1 MSISNRKANKCLCQ
15 QSSVKSLDLF
25 HGIYIPQ
32 EYRKKVIRHLI
43 LNYSRNINGMQPS
56 LFLAIQGFR
65 GEGKTFML
73 QTICENYN
81 IEMTYISGADLC
93 GPNEGD
99 SKNKIKKAYESAC
112 IEFSRSKK
120 LSVIVIDDFHLSI
133 ASDLGD
139 NVSKTTNAQV
149 LVGYLMNLADNPY
162 VFNIRIPIILL
173 GNNFE
178 NIYPALTRNGRMD
191 FYNWEPEITEKINMV
206 YYMYKKFYP
215 NIMFDDVEKLVKL
228 YSKKYVAFFK
238 DVIQDLFFKK
248 FESIV
253 YEFEQNKG
261 RYCLD
266 EIDDL
271 VMRYLDINTEI
282 SLESLK
288 EAAYKRNFIKEK
300 NFEKC
305 DKKG

>member
-1 MSISNRKANKCLCQ
+1 
-15 QSSVKSLDLF
+15 
-25 HGIYIPQ
+25 
-32 EYRKKVIRHLI
+32 
-43 LNYSRNINGMQPS
+43 MQPS

-215 NIMFDDVEKLVKL
+215 NIMFYDVEKLVKL

-300 NFEKC
+300 NFEKF

>member
-1 MSISNRKANKCLCQ
+1 
-15 QSSVKSLDLF
+15 
-25 HGIYIPQ
+25 
-32 EYRKKVIRHLI
+32 
-43 LNYSRNINGMQPS
+43 MQPS

-139 NVSKTTNAQV
+139 NVSKTNNAKV

-238 DVIQDLFFKK
+238 DVI
-248 FESIV
+248 
-253 YEFEQNKG
+253 
-261 RYCLD
+261 
-266 EIDDL
+266 
-271 VMRYLDINTEI
+271 
-282 SLESLK
+282 
-288 EAAYKRNFIKEK
+288 
-300 NFEKC
+300 
-305 DKKG
+305 